1 MTTVVSFYTPDWR
14 YPEYAQMLQADC
26 DRLGLAHHI
35 QEMPSKHD
43 YVQNCNM
50 KPEFIR
56 DMMARFKS
64 PILWVDVD
72 SSILHIP
79 AEMLGVSS
87 YDIVGVAKA
96 NDRLIFVSC
105 LYFNYTHCA
114 RAFVDRWISNASDF
128 IDDGAFQDTLI
139 QDTDIKLLKLD
150 SSCAH
155 TILRAGE
162 AINPTA
168 FLINRLSSSDLK
180 WAYKKQCE
188 KK

>member
-14 YPEYAQMLQADC
+14 YPEYAELLQADC
-26 DRLGLAHHI
+26 DRIGVAHHI

-50 KPEFIR
+50 KPGFVR
-56 DMMARFKS
+56 DMLHQFKS
-64 PILWVDVD
+64 PVLWIDVD
-72 SSILHIP
+72 SSITHLP
-79 AEMLGVSS
+79 AEMLGTSS
-87 YDIVGVAKA
+87 YDIVGIAKP
-96 NDRLIFVSC
+96 DDQLIFVSC
-105 LYFNYTHCA
+105 LYFNYTDRSC
-114 RAFVDRWISNASDF
+114 AFVDRWISNASTF
-128 IDDGAFQDTLI
+128 IDDGAFQNTLK
-139 QDTDIKLLKLD
+139 QDTDIQLLKLD

-162 AINPTA
+162 EPDPTA

-188 KK
+188 NK